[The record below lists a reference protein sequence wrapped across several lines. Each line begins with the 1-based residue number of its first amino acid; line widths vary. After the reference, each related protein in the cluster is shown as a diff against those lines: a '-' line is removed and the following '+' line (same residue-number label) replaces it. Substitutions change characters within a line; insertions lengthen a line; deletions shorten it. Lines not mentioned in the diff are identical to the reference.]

1 MSAGE
6 KATVAVVGPGRMGIG
21 IAQAMALAGY
31 PVRLV
36 DVKDRAAAES
46 RRALA
51 DAKSRVETG
60 MSLLASI
67 GFLDDASRERAL
79 RLVSYC
85 DNVRADEA
93 LSTSHAVFEAVPEIL
108 EAKRSALTRVGDA
121 VPATALVASTTSTFG
136 VGELSA
142 FLHRPAR
149 FMNTHWLNPPTL
161 IPLVEVAASEATGE
175 DAVAAMLELLRDAGK
190 VPVRCAA
197 SPGFIVPRIQAVAMN
212 EAARLIEE
220 GVADPET
227 IDTACR
233 FGFGIRFATMGLIEF
248 IDWGGVDIVLY
259 ASRYLEE
266 ALGSARY
273 APAEIVAEKVAA
285 GALGMKTGRGFREF
299 DGLDLDEYQ
308 RETLRKLVDLLAH
321 LGVLQRPRLNG
332 SVLETEA
339 KEDVQ

>member
-1 MSAGE
+1 MSERETLA
-6 KATVAVVGPGRMGIG
+6 VAVVGPGRMGVG

-51 DAKSRVETG
+51 AAKRRVEAG
-60 MSLLASI
+60 ISLLSSI
-67 GFLDDASRERAL
+67 GFLDDASQKDAL
-79 RLVSYC
+79 RLVSYRA
-85 DNVRADEA
+85 NVEADDA
-93 LSTSHAVFEAVPEIL
+93 LSTAYAVFEAVPEIL
-108 EAKRSALTRVGDA
+108 EAKQSTLTRVGGTA
-121 VPATALVASTTSTFG
+121 PATALVASTTSTFG

-142 FLHRPAR
+142 FVHEPAR

-161 IPLVEVAASEATGE
+161 IPLVEVAASEATSE
-175 DAVAAMLELLRDAGK
+175 DAVAAMLKLLEDAGK

-233 FGFGIRFATMGLIEF
+233 LGFGIRFATMGLIEF

-259 ASRYLEE
+259 ASNYLQD

-273 APAEIVAEKVAA
+273 APAAIVAEKVAA
-285 GALGMKTGRGFREF
+285 GALGLKTGRGFRDF
-299 DGLDLDEYQ
+299 DGRDLDVYQ
-308 RETLRKLVDLLAH
+308 RETLRKLVDLLEH
-321 LGVLQRPRLNG
+321 LGVLQRPLVSEPR
-332 SVLETEA
+332 E
-339 KEDVQ
+339 